1 LDKVKIYKKN
11 INKIKI
17 KDLGEKLDLKLINKN
32 DKFNIKFRDL
42 IDDLK
47 MEIQKLDLKIEI
59 GTENA
64 MITALSVAGIST
76 FLSIILKEQIKDKEK
91 QRFIVIPKYIDEL
104 VLKINVTGIFQI
116 DLLHYIYSIVL
127 RKKVNKNERASNRRS
142 YDYSYE

>member
-42 IDDLK
+42 MEDLK

>member
-1 LDKVKIYKKN
+1 MDKVKIYKKN